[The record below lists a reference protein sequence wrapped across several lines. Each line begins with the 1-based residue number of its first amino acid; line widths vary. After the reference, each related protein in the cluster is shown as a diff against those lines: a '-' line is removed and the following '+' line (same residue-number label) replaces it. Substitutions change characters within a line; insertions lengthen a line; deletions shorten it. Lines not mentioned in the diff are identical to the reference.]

1 MTGRDAVTDAD
12 AMTGPDAVTD
22 PDADAE
28 VGSHGAAGAGLSAEA
43 LVRLRLAIGRLNRQ
57 MARASGGQ
65 DLTVAQL
72 SALAR
77 VEVHGPLRLGELA
90 ALEGVAVPSVL
101 RTIAPLIADGLI
113 AKTPDPL
120 DGRSQLLELTPAG
133 LAAITRIRRE
143 RSALL
148 ARRSTRLTPQ
158 QCRQLEA
165 AVPLLE
171 LLLDDPDAACPSQAC
186 PDPPSSDPAC
196 PDPRRP
202 DPTRPG
208 RRGSAD

>member
-1 MTGRDAVTDAD
+1 MTGRDAVTGAD
-12 AMTGPDAVTD
+12 TAT
-22 PDADAE
+22 DAE
-28 VGSHGAAGAGLSAEA
+28 AEAEAGLSAEA
-43 LVRLRLAIGRLNRQ
+43 VVRLRLAIGRLNRQ

-90 ALEGVAVPSVL
+90 AREGVAVPSVL
-101 RTIAPLIADGLI
+101 RTIAPLTADGLI

-148 ARRSTRLTPQ
+148 ARRSARLTPQ
-158 QCRQLEA
+158 QCRQLES

-171 LLLDDPDAACPSQAC
+171 LLLDDPDAAFPGQAC
-186 PDPPSSDPAC
+186 PDPSYPDPPC
-196 PDPRRP
+196 PDPPCP
-202 DPTRPG
+202 DPPCPD
-208 RRGSAD
+208 RRDSAG